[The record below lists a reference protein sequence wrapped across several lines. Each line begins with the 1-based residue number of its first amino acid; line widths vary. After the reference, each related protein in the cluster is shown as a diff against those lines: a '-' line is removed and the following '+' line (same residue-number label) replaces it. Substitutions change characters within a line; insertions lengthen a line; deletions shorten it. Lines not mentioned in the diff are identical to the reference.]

1 MHSCM
6 QDWSFLLYVTSHL
19 IIFCSIPLNKDL
31 NGFRQ
36 FEDVILPKIFTD
48 LIVSRSGGDES
59 FELLHP
65 VVNFAESGNFDK
77 GGDAGQFGNGN
88 LLSFFSQIYDGPFF
102 HSDDMMIL

>member
-1 MHSCM
+1 MLCLTQM
-6 QDWSFLLYVTSHL
+6 Q
-19 IIFCSIPLNKDL
+19 N
-31 NGFRQ
+31 
-36 FEDVILPKIFTD
+36 VILPKIFTD

-65 VVNFAESGNFDK
+65 GGNFDK